1 MTTEDAGSFDDG
13 RLIGLLQQV
22 DQRVTISA
30 IETVSILAS
39 WHRHFV
45 HVLTQLD
52 AWTLVHLRQ
61 LTTPPATRHKQRQF
75 SRLFYAFSALTLLL
89 GRQEKHPACKKK

>member
-30 IETVSILAS
+30 IQTVSILAS

-61 LTTPPATRHKQRQF
+61 LTTPPATRPNKDNF
-75 SRLFYAFSALTLLL
+75 L
-89 GRQEKHPACKKK
+89 GCFLPSVL